1 MQGLAVGR
9 VVHYRAAIATENGD
23 TGIRPAII
31 THVWNDDGLVNL
43 IVFADGSYDQAVA
56 AYSKTSIGYAP
67 EDKVG
72 YWHWPP
78 YVK

>member
-1 MQGLAVGR
+1 MKGLAVGR
-9 VVHYRAAIATENGD
+9 IVHYRMAIPQVNGD

-31 THVWNDDGLVNL
+31 THVFNEDGLVNL
-43 IVFADGSYDQAVA
+43 VLFLDGSYDRTEIPT
-56 AYSKTSIGYAP
+56 SKTSIGYAS

-78 YVK
+78 MV